1 MCLDSFAIGLLGEL
15 FLDLILKGVL
25 SLFRRGERR
34 GDRDLDQALGR
45 ESTDLV
51 FEFSSERFSLF
62 LEF

>member
-25 SLFRRGERR
+25 SLFRRGERP
-34 GDRDLDQALGR
+34 GDRDLDRALGG

-51 FEFSSERFSLF
+51 FELSSERFSLF